1 MATLLKVLNNL
12 PIPNRRGVL
21 HFASELRE
29 LIREAM
35 KSIPANAFL
44 AEVARQGESLGET
57 RLGAVE
63 GGVEA
68 GDLRDLRRSF
78 HDRAHGGEVV
88 GLMQWREWLQLGE
101 SGEHSLGHPHRS

>member
-1 MATLLKVLNNL
+1 
-12 PIPNRRGVL
+12 
-21 HFASELRE
+21 
-29 LIREAM
+29 M
-35 KSIPANAFL
+35 KSVAANAFL

-101 SGEHSLGHPHRS
+101 LGEHSFGHPHRSAVLDAPMDNPVAEGDDRPAL